1 MELLFTTVP
10 EAQTA
15 FSTTSGEVYAGQQAV
30 TARLSELFTHQVRRR
45 SSLSAAL
52 PSTARSRG
60 WASVLAGSFDA
71 SGDGNA
77 AASDNSTYGFAGG
90 IDLLANGNENGSV
103 ILGVAVGHLSS
114 KGDVDARLSSSDI
127 DSTQLGAY
135 AALESGVASASI
147 HFSYG
152 WHEIDTRRD
161 IVVGDLNRNVTSRRD
176 ATTFGISAEAKY
188 ALFKSPNLSVA
199 PIVTFDLAKV
209 KSKSAIE
216 TGAASLDLSLA
227 SENFT
232 SARLGLGAELTFGS
246 IASGVFGYLRAIY
259 QNQVGDRR
267 PSQSASLAGSPVAFV
282 TTGTLLRESSFGLGA
297 GIGAEIGT
305 NIHISANYDGSFN
318 GRATDHSGNL
328 ALTVGF

>member
-1 MELLFTTVP
+1 MPGFNTI
-10 EAQTA
+10 
-15 FSTTSGEVYAGQQAV
+15 
-30 TARLSELFTHQVRRR
+30 
-45 SSLSAAL
+45 
-52 PSTARSRG
+52 PSNT
-60 WASVLAGSFDA
+60 
-71 SGDGNA
+71 
-77 AASDNSTYGFAGG
+77 
-90 IDLLANGNENGSV
+90 
-103 ILGVAVGHLSS
+103 
-114 KGDVDARLSSSDI
+114 
-127 DSTQLGAY
+127 
-135 AALESGVASASI
+135 
-147 HFSYG
+147 
-152 WHEIDTRRD
+152 
-161 IVVGDLNRNVTSRRD
+161 
-176 ATTFGISAEAKY
+176 
-188 ALFKSPNLSVA
+188 VA